1 VILSHEQASLGIDI
15 GTSSVKFVKLRF
27 NKNEA
32 ELGGSGIKP
41 LTADLDSVL
50 KEICQEQ
57 NVKKANIS
65 VCGPSAIIRYANF
78 PKMTQQEL
86 RQSLKFEAQ
95 KYIPFAVSDVN
106 FDAAILKSDLPD
118 NKMLVLLAAVKKDFL
133 NQRLKYFENSGL
145 SVSGVDIDAI
155 AMVNAF
161 EFNYS
166 GDEFI
171 GSKSVALLNIGAS
184 FSNLSILEAGI
195 PRLSRDIQF
204 AGSNFTQK
212 LSEAL
217 ELDFKSAE
225 ALKLHPPKDKAEKVS
240 AALEQVL
247 SGLAAEVRTSFDY
260 YESQS
265 TVSVVKIFLSGG
277 SSAFPGLKDSLANM
291 LGIAVETWDP
301 FKKIAVQEGMA
312 GEKPGA
318 LPGQFAVAL
327 GLALHL

>member
-1 VILSHEQASLGIDI
+1 MILSREQVNLGLDI
-15 GTSSVKFVKLRF
+15 GTSAVKFVKLRY
-27 NKNEA
+27 NKAEA
-32 ELGGSGIKP
+32 ELGGLGIKP

-50 KEICQEQ
+50 KEVCQEQ

-65 VCGPSAIIRYANF
+65 ISGPSAIIRYANF
-78 PKMTQQEL
+78 PRMTQQEL

-95 KYIPFAVSDVN
+95 KYIPFSVSDVN
-106 FDAAILKSDLPD
+106 FDATILKSDLPD
-118 NKMLVLLAAVKKDFL
+118 NKMLVLLAAVKKDSL
-133 NQRLKYFENSGL
+133 SQRLKYFEGSGL

-161 EFNYS
+161 GFNYS

-171 GSKSVALLNIGAS
+171 GSKTVALLNIGAS
-184 FSNLSILEAGI
+184 FSNLSILEAGA
-195 PRLSRDIQF
+195 PRLSRDIQV
-204 AGSNFTQK
+204 AGNNFTQK
-212 LSEAL
+212 LSESL

-225 ALKLHPPKDKAEKVS
+225 ELKLRPSKDKAEKVS

-277 SSAFPGLKDSLANM
+277 SSAFPGLKDALANM
-291 LGIAVETWDP
+291 LGIAVELWDP
-301 FKKIAVQEGMA
+301 FKKITAVEGKLS
-312 GEKPGA
+312 ERPGI
-318 LPGQFAVAL
+318 LPEQFAVAL
-327 GLALHL
+327 GLALHP